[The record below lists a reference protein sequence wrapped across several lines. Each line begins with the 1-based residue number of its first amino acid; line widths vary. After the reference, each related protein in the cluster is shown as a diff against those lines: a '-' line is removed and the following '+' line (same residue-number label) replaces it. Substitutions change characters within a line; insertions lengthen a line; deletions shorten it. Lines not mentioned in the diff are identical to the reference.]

1 MRIWKISR
9 FVSRGVR
16 GNESS
21 MEQLLDKVGEQP
33 LKRMLV
39 LHVVFLDT
47 RFVVTNR
54 IATKQNAAIFL
65 VIY

>member
-1 MRIWKISR
+1 
-9 FVSRGVR
+9 
-16 GNESS
+16 